1 MILGIDIGG
10 TSIAIGKLKNNQ
22 LIERKLTPT
31 PFDKNLK
38 GSLSLFIEMITP
50 FICSKTKGIGIGVPS
65 VVDTSKGIVYN
76 VANIPSWE
84 EVHLK
89 DILEEKFNIPVKLN
103 NDANCF
109 VSGLKS
115 FGEAKD
121 YNNIIG
127 ITLGTGVGAGV
138 IINGKL
144 YEGINTSAGEI
155 GEMPYLD
162 SIFEHYC
169 ASMFFTKKKTSGKEA
184 FNLAQQGDKNAL
196 KLWEEFGFHLGK
208 LVRTVLLA
216 YDPEIIVFGGSIT
229 DAYSFFE
236 EGMSRSLDN
245 FPFPKSLEQLIIK
258 ISKNPDIAILGA
270 TALVN
275 NLK

>member
-10 TSIAIGKLKNNQ
+10 TNIAIGKLKNNL
-22 LIERKLTPT
+22 LIEKVLKPT
-31 PFDKNLK
+31 PYDKGLK
-38 GSLSLFIEMITP
+38 ESIAIFIEMIAP

-121 YNNIIG
+121 YDNIIG
-127 ITLGTGVGAGV
+127 LTLGTGVGAGV
-138 IINGKL
+138 IINGEL

-169 ASMFFTKKKTSGKEA
+169 ASMFFSNNNITGKEA
-184 FNLAQQGDKNAL
+184 FKLAQQGDKNAL

-236 EGMSRSLDN
+236 EGMLRSLDD

-258 ISKNPDIAILGA
+258 LSKNPDIAILGA
-270 TALVN
+270 AALVN